1 MKKIVLLYIYI
12 CNMCR
17 RAFQILTVGVGVML
31 HIAFH
36 GNLVRTKRVVHAF
49 VCLKM
54 GYTIPV
60 ENGMV
65 FDMENDC

>member
-54 GYTIPV
+54 GYTS
-60 ENGMV
+60 GKWHG
-65 FDMENDC
+65 F